1 VGDERFFA
9 LLTPEYLMNIILPRL
24 SVVWLALAA
33 CVASLRSEDV
43 SPLPQTRG
51 NSRGESA
58 ESRSERFGPRNHPY
72 YAPTFDLSGLPP
84 YVPEH
89 AVTGTIRVW
98 GLNYLTDSHVARYW
112 DEGFAKFQPGAKIA
126 YTTPTGLVAF
136 PGLITG
142 LADIGADRKLTFDEC
157 LTFNRVFGC
166 DPLEITFATGSLNV
180 SGWAPAI
187 GIFVH
192 QGNPLARITLKQID
206 GVFGAER
213 DGAYIGTTWHPEFAR
228 GPEQNIRAWGQLGL
242 TGEWADKPISIYGRA
257 LKLHQQIQIEAKA
270 FQGGSKWNEKLHE
283 CYREMLGYLEKDRYG
298 MAFGEISMMTP
309 AVKILSLA
317 DRDGGP
323 YVELTLENCQNRTYP
338 LHAESYFY
346 LNRKPGA
353 PLDPKLREFLR
364 FVLSREGQDAIQRD
378 GKWLPL
384 TADAA
389 RGQLAK
395 LE

>member
-1 VGDERFFA
+1 MNRTILPLSVVFFA
-9 LLTPEYLMNIILPRL
+9 L
-24 SVVWLALAA
+24 AA
-33 CVASLRSEDV
+33 TTASLPAQDV
-43 SPLPQTRG
+43 TPLPQTRG

-72 YAPTFDLSGLPP
+72 YDPKFDLSDLPP
-84 YVPEH
+84 YVPEQK
-89 AVTGTIRVW
+89 VKGTIRVW
-98 GLNYLTDSHVARYW
+98 GLNYLTDSHVAGYW
-112 DEGFAKFQPGAKIA
+112 DEGFAKFQPDAKVA

-157 LTFNRVFGC
+157 LTFNRVFAC
-166 DPLEITFATGSLNV
+166 DPLEVIFASGSMNV

-192 QGNPLARITLKQID
+192 KDNPLTKITLRQID

-228 GPEQNIRAWGQLGL
+228 GPEQNIRTWGQLGL
-242 TGEWADKPISIYGRA
+242 TGEWADKPIGIYGRA

-283 CYREMLGYLEKDRYG
+283 CYREMLEYLDKDRYG
-298 MAFGEISMMTP
+298 MAIGETSMMTP
-309 AVKILSLA
+309 QVKILSLA
-317 DRDGGP
+317 GRDGGP
-323 YVELTLENCQNRTYP
+323 YVDLTLENCQNRTYP

-346 LNRKPGA
+346 LYRKPGA
-353 PLDPKLREFLR
+353 PLDPKVREFLR

-384 TADAA
+384 TGSVV
-389 RGQLAK
+389 REELRK
-395 LE
+395 LD